1 MRNHLTVAGYSLL
14 CLWPTVARFAPD
26 VAHLLSQL
34 ATTRDRDQKERLARG
49 LRGGK
54 S

>member
-1 MRNHLTVAGYSLL
+1 MTHHVTAAAYALL
-14 CLWPTVARFAPD
+14 CLTVTAARFAPD
-26 VAHLLSQL
+26 VAHLLAQL

-54 S
+54 P

>member
-1 MRNHLTVAGYSLL
+1 MTHHVTAAAYALL
-14 CLWPTVARFAPD
+14 CLAVSFARFAPD
-26 VAHLLSQL
+26 VAHLLHQL

-54 S
+54 P

>member
-1 MRNHLTVAGYSLL
+1 MTHHVTAAAYALL
-14 CLWPTVARFAPD
+14 CLTVTLARFAPD
-26 VAHLLSQL
+26 VAHLLQQL
-34 ATTRDRDQKERLARG
+34 HTTRDRDQKERLARG